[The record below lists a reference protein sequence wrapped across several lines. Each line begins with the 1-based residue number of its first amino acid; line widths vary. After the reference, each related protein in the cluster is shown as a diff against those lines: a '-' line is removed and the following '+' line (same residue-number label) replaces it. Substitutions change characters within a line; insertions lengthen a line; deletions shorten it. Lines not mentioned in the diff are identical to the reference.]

1 MNQTPVPGGSL
12 VPIALLWLLSGC
24 ASTAIDE
31 QRAALGQFSTA
42 QFSVKPAWLNSEI
55 DRQQARAWVDALLQQ
70 PLAEDG
76 AVRIA
81 LAYSPAYQALL
92 ADQAAASARITQSA
106 RLPNP
111 VFAFERL
118 LREGSGSRELEINRS
133 LTLAL
138 LDLLTLPRTLQL
150 ADLRQRQLQLQ
161 TAAELLRTVT
171 EVRQV
176 WVQAVAAR
184 QRQEYFKQV
193 MDAAEASAELAR
205 RMEAAGNFSRLQ
217 RAREQAFYGDA
228 QSQQVRARLNA
239 DTTREEL
246 VRKLGL
252 DDPQQQALKLPDHL
266 PALPAIPQ
274 EQSKVLQAAINDRLD
289 VQLARAEL
297 NHIAKSQGLVTVTS
311 YVNGLQLKGERNSAT
326 GRPVQKG
333 YELEFPLPLF
343 DWGDARREEVH
354 ARYLAA
360 LNRTAEVG
368 VNARSQTRQAYAA
381 YHTAYELARHYQDEI
396 VPLRKAIA
404 EEMLLKYNGMLIG
417 VFELLADARDQVG
430 SVIGAL
436 DAQRDFWLA
445 DAALHA
451 SLLGQPPSL
460 AGMEAQA
467 MSVAA
472 DRGAAH

>member
-1 MNQTPVPGGSL
+1 
-12 VPIALLWLLSGC
+12 LSGC
-24 ASTAIDE
+24 ASTAIDD
-31 QRAALGQFSTA
+31 QHAALD
-42 QFSVKPAWLNSEI
+42 QFSVAHFDLKPAWLNSAA
-55 DRQQARAWVDALLQQ
+55 DRQQARVWVDTLLQQ

-92 ADQAAASARITQSA
+92 ADQSAASARITQSA

-118 LREGSGSRELEINRS
+118 LREGSGGRELEINRS

-138 LDLLTLPRTLQL
+138 LNLLTLPRTLQL
-150 ADLRQRQLQLQ
+150 ADLRQQQLQLQ
-161 TAAELLRTVT
+161 AAAELLRTVT
-171 EVRQV
+171 EVRQA
-176 WVQAVAAR
+176 WVQAVSAQ
-184 QRQEYFKQV
+184 QRLDYFKQV
-193 MDAAEASAELAR
+193 MDAAEASAELAK
-205 RMEAAGNFSRLQ
+205 RMQATGSFSRLQ
-217 RAREQAFYGDA
+217 QAREQAFYADA
-228 QSQQVRARLNA
+228 QSGQLRARLNA
-239 DTTREEL
+239 ETTREEL

-252 DDPQQQALKLPDHL
+252 DDAQQQALKLPDHL
-266 PALPAIPQ
+266 PALPAAAQ
-274 EQSKVLQAAINDRLD
+274 EESKVLQAAINDRLD

-297 NHIAKSQGLVTVTS
+297 DHVAKSQGLVTVTS
-311 YVNGLQLKGERNSAT
+311 YVDGLHLKGERNSAT
-326 GRPVQKG
+326 GLPVQKG
-333 YELEFPLPLF
+333 YEVEFPLPVF
-343 DWGDARREEVH
+343 DWGDARRDEVA

-368 VNARSQTRQAYAA
+368 INARSQTRQAYAA
-381 YHTAYELARHYQDEI
+381 YHAAFELARHYQDEI

-417 VFELLADARDQVG
+417 VFELLADAREQIG

-451 SLLGQPPSL
+451 TLLGQPARL

-467 MSVAA
+467 TSVAA
-472 DRGAAH
+472 DSGAAH